1 MFIVWWQ
8 VDFFWENSRGTNFKG
23 NSMSVS
29 SYSQTGTS
37 HRPNDFFNTILFYHH
52 YAYSTTDTSSA
63 RNFNYFNISFPR
75 TLHVSGQWFLT
86 SGASVGGGQNSKL
99 NLTNNFTVV
108 QFLFVHVLYSVQ
120 SCKISI
126 TLSSLQSVICF
137 SVRWMDLVWDSSSVV
152 QSFNHSCMCIFYII

>member
-1 MFIVWWQ
+1 MIGRLVARSLTALYYIILKQYILNMFIVWWQ
-8 VDFFWENSRGTNFKG
+8 VDFFWKNSRGTNFKG

-75 TLHVSGQWFLT
+75 TLHVSG
-86 SGASVGGGQNSKL
+86 
-99 NLTNNFTVV
+99 
-108 QFLFVHVLYSVQ
+108 
-120 SCKISI
+120 
-126 TLSSLQSVICF
+126 
-137 SVRWMDLVWDSSSVV
+137 
-152 QSFNHSCMCIFYII
+152 